1 MYNNIV
7 FNAVTLFAFSASYVA
22 AQTAT
27 TSGGYIGYTLIPS
40 NDPESVVYDT
50 ASTSA
55 NTSLTIPEPDVFLNA
70 SLFVGEI
77 YLDVENITAKVNL
90 DAQVLNLL
98 YFNAG
103 VDASIDRVSLLIQNV
118 SAHVTLEARLENL
131 VTMISDV
138 LDSIDLNPI
147 IATLSQ
153 DISSITNTAVSA
165 VGGLAGSGTT
175 SSNSISKRD
184 LHDWQLEHNILYSIN
199 DYSGNTHTN
208 RILSQNGT
216 IVDQKIDNMGTVT
229 QESEVGNFRGDMT
242 FNGYNTTVTKNGQQV
257 REEEYVYEPYVGLSV
272 VSAIYIDQ
280 TGVVMGTQVLSE
292 SAGGGSSTI
301 GNSERV

>member
-1 MYNNIV
+1 
-7 FNAVTLFAFSASYVA
+7 
-22 AQTAT
+22 
-27 TSGGYIGYTLIPS
+27 
-40 NDPESVVYDT
+40 
-50 ASTSA
+50 
-55 NTSLTIPEPDVFLNA
+55 
-70 SLFVGEI
+70 
-77 YLDVENITAKVNL
+77 
-90 DAQVLNLL
+90 
-98 YFNAG
+98 
-103 VDASIDRVSLLIQNV
+103 
-118 SAHVTLEARLENL
+118 
-131 VTMISDV
+131 MISDV

-153 DISSITNTAVSA
+153 DISSITDTAVSA
-165 VGGLAGSGTT
+165 VGGLAGSGKA
-175 SSNSISKRD
+175 SSSSISKRD

-229 QESEVGNFRGDMT
+229 QQTEVGNFRGDMT

-280 TGVVMGTQVLSE
+280 TGVVVGTQVLSE